1 MPGSKEERQAAMDRV
16 ADECGAPPLPRYEI
30 IPNSCHPVRKYLE
43 ATAQLR
49 LLSGAPLVS
58 VILFGSAAKGAFAA
72 DVSDVDL
79 IVVLPD
85 AASQADRRHIQEKV
99 LALEIIHGFRVPSDR
114 TRGRLEKYLE
124 RCAGYSL
131 SGFVCTR
138 SDLLSGEIS
147 RVLGLSP
154 FETVFIDRI
163 VLAGVIVSAVTVWG
177 EELLARIP
185 IAALRRLDVLKALWT
200 CPHF

>member
-1 MPGSKEERQAAMDRV
+1 MLDSKGEQRAAVYSVTDQPDAAILAHHEIL
-16 ADECGAPPLPRYEI
+16 AD
-30 IPNSCHPVRKYLE
+30 SCCLIRKYLE
-43 ATAQLR
+43 AVAQLR
-49 LLSGAPLVS
+49 LSSGAPLVS

-72 DVSDVDL
+72 AISDVDL

-85 AASQADRRHIQEKV
+85 SAIQADRREIQEKV
-99 LALEIIHGFRVPSDR
+99 FALEITHGFRAPSDR
-114 TRGRLEKYLE
+114 SRGRLEKYLE

-163 VLAGVIVSAVTVWG
+163 VLAAV
-177 EELLARIP
+177 
-185 IAALRRLDVLKALWT
+185 
-200 CPHF
+200 